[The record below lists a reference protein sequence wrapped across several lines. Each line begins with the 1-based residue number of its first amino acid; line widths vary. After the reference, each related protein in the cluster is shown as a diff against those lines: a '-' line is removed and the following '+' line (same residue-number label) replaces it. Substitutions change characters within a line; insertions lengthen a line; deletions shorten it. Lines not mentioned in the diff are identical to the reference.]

1 MALRL
6 VFGVWCP
13 LGGSIVLWF
22 GICSSVRPGA
32 LRNTGRAAP
41 VRMGRGFSYPTARS
55 PAPAPNQAGQQP
67 SPNSRLSPLEL
78 GCEGSRGS
86 GGSKGPQPPLQ
97 PPHLAPGPFPSCR
110 HPKILGTPAPFSGQS
125 RLHHPTGDFSRNS
138 PFFHPTG
145 GAAAFVSHGAWPRE
159 EACRNRAASAELCT
173 HFVPQKG
180 FLVLEGACHE
190 AQLCL
195 QPSSTLW
202 VQLSSTS
209 LRSQHPHGRH
219 GEGPLFAHVRRP
231 DPVFLPERR
240 LQIFKAA
247 LRKTTDFLHFSNLLS
262 RCGEVGS
269 GVSKGSSAA
278 APPGAGGLRG
288 PASLELLDL
297 ALGKVPLGADGT
309 LGELGP

>member
-1 MALRL
+1 M
-6 VFGVWCP
+6 
-13 LGGSIVLWF
+13 
-22 GICSSVRPGA
+22 
-32 LRNTGRAAP
+32 
-41 VRMGRGFSYPTARS
+41 
-55 PAPAPNQAGQQP
+55 
-67 SPNSRLSPLEL
+67 
-78 GCEGSRGS
+78 
-86 GGSKGPQPPLQ
+86 
-97 PPHLAPGPFPSCR
+97 
-110 HPKILGTPAPFSGQS
+110 
-125 RLHHPTGDFSRNS
+125 
-138 PFFHPTG
+138 
-145 GAAAFVSHGAWPRE
+145 
-159 EACRNRAASAELCT
+159 
-173 HFVPQKG
+173 
-180 FLVLEGACHE
+180 LEGACHE
-190 AQLCL
+190 AQLSL

-202 VQLSSTS
+202 VRLSSTS